1 MSKARSRKQH
11 KYVVSTAITPTFLE
25 WQETADSML
34 VATDAVVIGF
44 RLTTTKIIEAGPL
57 ADKRKE
63 RLKLARW
70 LVADIS

>member
-11 KYVVSTAITPTFLE
+11 KYVVSTTIILTFLE

-34 VATDAVVIGF
+34 VATDAVIIGF
-44 RLTTTKIIEAGPL
+44 GLTTTKTIEAGPL
-57 ADKRKE
+57 ADKKKE

-70 LVADIS
+70 LVAGTS